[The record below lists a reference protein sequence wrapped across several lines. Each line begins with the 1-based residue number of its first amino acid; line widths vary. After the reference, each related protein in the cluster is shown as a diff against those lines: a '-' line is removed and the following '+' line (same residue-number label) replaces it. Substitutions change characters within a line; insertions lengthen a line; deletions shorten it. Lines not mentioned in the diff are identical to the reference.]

1 MNAET
6 IETAKAAVEEIFHT
20 LRPIEQGRLLDQY
33 VTIRA
38 FLLNVAEE
46 VPPTYV
52 DMEED

>member
-38 FLLNVAEE
+38 
-46 VPPTYV
+46 TYV